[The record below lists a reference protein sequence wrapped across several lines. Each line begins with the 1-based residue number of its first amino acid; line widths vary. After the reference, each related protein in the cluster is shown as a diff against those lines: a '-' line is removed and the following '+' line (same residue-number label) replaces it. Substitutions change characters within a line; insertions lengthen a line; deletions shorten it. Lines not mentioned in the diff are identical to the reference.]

1 MNFSPNCFFLSTYD
15 REHRCINREDID
27 ADRYQIGD
35 NGAIATLSSS
45 TSPVDDIQ
53 LRPAFIYPCQKFLF
67 S

>member
-1 MNFSPNCFFLSTYD
+1 M
-15 REHRCINREDID
+15 NREDID

-53 LRPAFIYPCQKFLF
+53 LTCLYISMSEILIFLVYT
-67 S
+67 SPVCNTQQDYH